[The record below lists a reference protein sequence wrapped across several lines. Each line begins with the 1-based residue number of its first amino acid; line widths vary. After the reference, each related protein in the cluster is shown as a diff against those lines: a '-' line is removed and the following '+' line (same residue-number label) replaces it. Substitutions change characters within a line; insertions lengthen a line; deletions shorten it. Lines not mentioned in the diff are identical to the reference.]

1 MLSSVRFLANPILG
15 GRPTYD
21 HLLNSS
27 KLFALYS
34 QKRGR
39 TWVKV
44 TSLPYLWPAL
54 AIFLTPLMPL
64 RYHSISGREH
74 LQDPLA
80 NRWILYFTTKKQ
92 KEYVTGEFND
102 ILDEGKNALISEGKS
117 WWSPPFLMFVEAF
130 RQMRQVLSLTL
141 GSGPHHLL
149 TSGLFTVLGLV
160 LTSTQTSF
168 GKSTHFLNMA
178 KSDQYFFSLINT
190 VKRMTIPWGDQRR
203 HYPRHWVTQALR
215 DQVARLV
222 GHLLHELKRRKNARK
237 CFFTIWKRK
246 LDSIWASYWQ
256 LWWMVPSSIT
266 NNLGLR
272 CR

>member
-1 MLSSVRFLANPILG
+1 MLSSVRFLANPILW

-39 TWVKV
+39 TWIKV

-102 ILDEGKNALISEGKS
+102 ILDEGKKS
-117 WWSPPFLMFVEAF
+117 QHIYYQLKENHQYNLWS
-130 RQMRQVLSLTL
+130 QKTTL
-141 GSGPHHLL
+141 GVRLL
-149 TSGLFTVLGLV
+149 NKYEEQDTHMII
-160 LTSTQTSF
+160 SF
-168 GKSTHFLNMA
+168 SCKKEA
-178 KSDQYFFSLINT
+178 RSL
-190 VKRMTIPWGDQRR
+190 
-203 HYPRHWVTQALR
+203 
-215 DQVARLV
+215 
-222 GHLLHELKRRKNARK
+222 
-237 CFFTIWKRK
+237 
-246 LDSIWASYWQ
+246 
-256 LWWMVPSSIT
+256 
-266 NNLGLR
+266 
-272 CR
+272 